1 MKTISISNDI
11 VPIAEFK
18 TGISKWFKSI
28 QKAGHPLIITQNG
41 KPAGVLLSPTDYD
54 ELVYKKAFLDSV
66 GNPGPA
72 HSRFLTNLANTE
84 DFLGRFFLFPT
95 YFLLILSCVGL

>member
-18 TGISKWFKSI
+18 AGISKWFKGI

-41 KPAGVLLSPTDYD
+41 KPAGVLLSPGDYD
-54 ELVYKKAFLDSV
+54 ELVYKKSFVDSIARGIADAES
-66 GNPGPA
+66 GNVCSTKELKA
-72 HSRFLTNLANTE
+72 E
-84 DFLGRFFLFPT
+84 
-95 YFLLILSCVGL
+95 LSAKRTLR

>member
-1 MKTISISNDI
+1 MKAISISNDI

-41 KPAGVLLSPTDYD
+41 KPAGVLLAPSDYD
-54 ELVYKKAFLDSV
+54 ELVYKKDFVDSV
-66 GNPGPA
+66 SRGISDTESGNVYSTKELKA
-72 HSRFLTNLANTE
+72 ALNARRNM
-84 DFLGRFFLFPT
+84 
-95 YFLLILSCVGL
+95 

>member
-11 VPIAEFK
+11 VPIAIFK

-28 QKAGHPLIITQNG
+28 QKTGHPLIITQNG
-41 KPAGVLLSPTDYD
+41 KPAGVLLSPADYD

-66 GNPGPA
+66 GKGIADAESENVYSTRELKA
-72 HSRFLTNLANTE
+72 A
-84 DFLGRFFLFPT
+84 
-95 YFLLILSCVGL
+95 LIERKAG